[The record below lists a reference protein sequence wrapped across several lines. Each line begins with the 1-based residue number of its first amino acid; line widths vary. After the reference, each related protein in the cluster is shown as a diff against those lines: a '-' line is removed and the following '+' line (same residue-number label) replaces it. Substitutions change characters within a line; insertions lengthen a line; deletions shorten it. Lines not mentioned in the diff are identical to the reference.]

1 MNSYFDELCHLTF
14 MHVHEQ
20 FMFFWWMFM
29 KNFHERFMNNSSNF
43 RRGRGGINPII
54 ELTLIYDFN
63 PGFDVWA
70 SSSWYVVG
78 LDPPM
83 SW

>member
-1 MNSYFDELCHLTF
+1 MNFSFMNFYFDELCHLTF

-29 KNFHERFMNNSSNF
+29 NNFHERFMIIMNNSSNF

-54 ELTLIYDFN
+54 ELTLTQ
-63 PGFDVWA
+63 
-70 SSSWYVVG
+70 G
-78 LDPPM
+78 LMFEQAVPDM
-83 SW
+83 LWD